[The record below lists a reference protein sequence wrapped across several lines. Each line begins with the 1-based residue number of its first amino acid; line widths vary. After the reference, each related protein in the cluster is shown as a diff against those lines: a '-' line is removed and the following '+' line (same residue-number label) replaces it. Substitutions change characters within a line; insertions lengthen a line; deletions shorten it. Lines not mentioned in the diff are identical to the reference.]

1 MACGLRLAACDL
13 RLVTCGL
20 RLAACGLRLAAFLL
34 FPLYLFFLKRK
45 AAAPQHATR
54 NTHRASVIVH
64 RNEHLET
71 CNAHRLTRTPQHK
84 TGACARAAERAGG
97 AASSEGAAAD
107 NGRWGRRQQR
117 ATCADAPA
125 KTVACA
131 RAAERA
137 GGATSG
143 DGAATDNGRR
153 GATDNKSLRS
163 RSREGRRSNMR
174 RRGGEGQQQLAHAQ
188 PRAAT
193 GCGVACGVHQPCS
206 DLTVHQLPTLVY
218 TSVPV
223 YTSVHQPTHAGVHQ
237 CT

>member
-1 MACGLRLAACDL
+1 
-13 RLVTCGL
+13 
-20 RLAACGLRLAAFLL
+20 
-34 FPLYLFFLKRK
+34 LKRK

-137 GGATSG
+137 GGATCG
-143 DGAATDNGRR
+143 DGAARTTSDG
-153 GATDNKSLRS
+153 GGDGQ
-163 RSREGRRSNMR
+163 RE
-174 RRGGEGQQQLAHAQ
+174 LARAQ
-188 PRAAT
+188 PRGREEQQAAT
-193 GCGVACGVHQPCS
+193 GRRQTTGDGERRTTRACALCGLWGWGCVSSVARH
-206 DLTVHQLPTLVY
+206 
-218 TSVPV
+218 TSHVTRH
-223 YTSVHQPTHAGVHQ
+223 TSPAA
-237 CT
+237 